1 MAKSLNGENFISKH
15 NKRTTQE
22 MAEIQGKK
30 HKNLSWPG
38 QTLDL
43 LLMIKSFV
51 TGAAA
56 FAVSALAPLSV
67 SAAPVFQPRG

>member
-1 MAKSLNGENFISKH
+1 MAGKFKAKN
-15 NKRTTQE
+15 TT
-22 MAEIQGKK
+22 KT
-30 HKNLSWPG
+30 LSWPG

-43 LLMIKSFV
+43 LLMIKSLV

-67 SAAPVFQPRG
+67 SAAPVSFSPEANVAGNRLQRRWWR